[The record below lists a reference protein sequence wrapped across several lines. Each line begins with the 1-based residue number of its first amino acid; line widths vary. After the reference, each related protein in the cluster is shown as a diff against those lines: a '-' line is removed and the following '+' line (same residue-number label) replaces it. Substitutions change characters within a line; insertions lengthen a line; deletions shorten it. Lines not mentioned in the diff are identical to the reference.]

1 MIIERGSEVEHPE
14 FGIGTV
20 QEVLGGKAVVKFFG
34 EDIDVD
40 IDELIPLAGN
50 GPGVLD
56 DQYRSGADKIAL
68 RRAYEAINLGVV
80 PPDPSSLIEMTI
92 AGDRIEGKVASWLSG
107 ARENGLCKV
116 VFGDYG
122 TGKSHYLRVVSCIAR
137 QMGWVTSLI
146 EFDPKAA
153 DPAKPHL
160 IYRALMS
167 NLLFPERENG
177 KVCLGFTG
185 LIREIRENW
194 DRVRDIPLFKK
205 SPWFKNAI
213 ETLLYYPHSEDQDY
227 LDACAWLAGDGVD
240 LRVIRK
246 MASGA
251 GKKAT
256 TIPRMPKIK
265 ETADIYVYHL
275 VVINDICRALG
286 YKGLVIILDEAEHVR
301 GYNVRRKERANN
313 LFDLLARS
321 AHRPLSTHDAPIPND
336 HGLVLPGFWNT
347 GPHFALFVGLT
358 EGDIFSDS
366 ALSLRDACV
375 FLHEENDRIILHPPS
390 PEEYKTWCQ
399 KFWKT
404 FHNYYPDATALLASN
419 RNREHLSTILL
430 EEFESIPEGERLLR
444 IWIKLASL
452 VPSILLSRN
461 AASIEE
467 LETFIRKS
475 ARESTG
481 YVLPWESI

>member
-1 MIIERGSEVEHPE
+1 M
-14 FGIGTV
+14 V
-20 QEVLGGKAVVKFFG
+20 QELLGRKAVVNFFG
-34 EDIDVD
+34 EDIDVN
-40 IDELIPLAGN
+40 IDELIPLAGY
-50 GPGVLD
+50 GPGVSD
-56 DQYRSGADKIAL
+56 DEYKAGVDKIAL

-92 AGDRIEGKVASWLSG
+92 AGDRITSQVASWLSG
-107 ARENGLCKV
+107 AREEGLCKV
-116 VFGDYG
+116 VFGNYG

-160 IYRALMS
+160 IYRELMS
-167 NLLFPERENG
+167 NLRFPEREDG
-177 KVCLGFTG
+177 TMSFGFTG
-185 LIREIRENW
+185 LIKEIRENW
-194 DRVRDIPLFKK
+194 DGVRDRPLLKR
-205 SPWFKNAI
+205 SPWFTNAI

-227 LDACAWLAGDGVD
+227 LDACAWLAGDGID

-256 TIPRMPKIK
+256 IIPRMPKIK
-265 ETADIYVYHL
+265 ETADIYMYHL
-275 VVINDICRALG
+275 VVINDIFRALG
-286 YKGLVIILDEAEHVR
+286 YKGFMIILDEAEHVR

-321 AHRPLSTHDAPIPND
+321 AHRPLLTQDAPVPND
-336 HGLVLPGFWNT
+336 HSQVLPEFWNT

-358 EGDIFSDS
+358 EGDIFSDPT
-366 ALSLRDACV
+366 LSLRDACV
-375 FLHEENDRIILHPPS
+375 FLHDDGDRITLHPPS
-390 PEEYKTWCQ
+390 SEEYKNWCL
-399 KFWKT
+399 KFLT
-404 FHNYYPDATALLASN
+404 AFYNYYPDATALLAPS
-419 RNREHLSTILL
+419 RNRERLSTLL
-430 EEFESIPEGERLLR
+430 CQEFEAIPEEERLLR

-467 LETFIRKS
+467 LESLVRKS
-475 ARESTG
+475 VRESTG

>member
-1 MIIERGSEVEHPE
+1 MN
-14 FGIGTV
+14 
-20 QEVLGGKAVVKFFG
+20 FFG
-34 EDIDVD
+34 EDIDVN
-40 IDELIPLAGN
+40 IDELIPLAGY
-50 GPGVLD
+50 GPSVLNE
-56 DQYRSGADKIAL
+56 QYKASADKISL

-92 AGDRIEGKVASWLSG
+92 AGDQMKDRVVSWLSD
-107 ARENGLCKV
+107 AKDEGLCKV

-167 NLLFPERENG
+167 NLVFPHREDG
-177 KVCLGFTG
+177 AVSFGFMG
-185 LIREIRENW
+185 LIKEIRENW
-194 DRVRDIPLFKK
+194 DGVRDRPLFKR

-213 ETLLYYPHSEDQDY
+213 ETLLFYPHSEDQDY
-227 LDACAWLAGDGVD
+227 LDACAWLVGEGID

-256 TIPRMPKIK
+256 NIPRMPKIK

-321 AHRPLSTHDAPIPND
+321 SHRILLTHDAPIPND
-336 HGLVLPGFWNT
+336 HALDLPEFWNT

-358 EGDIFSDS
+358 EGDTFSDPT
-366 ALSLRDACV
+366 LSLREACV
-375 FLHEENDRIILHPPS
+375 FLHDESDQITLYSPS
-390 PEEYKTWCQ
+390 PEEYKTWCL
-399 KFWKT
+399 KFFKT
-404 FHNYYPDATALLASN
+404 FHNYYPDTTALLATN
-419 RNREHLSTILL
+419 TNREHLSTVLC
-430 EEFESIPEGERLLR
+430 EEFESIAKGDRLLR

-452 VPSILLSRN
+452 VPSILLSRK
-461 AASIEE
+461 AGSIEE
-467 LETFIRKS
+467 MEALVRKS
-475 ARESTG
+475 TREATG
-481 YVLPWESI
+481 DVLPWESI